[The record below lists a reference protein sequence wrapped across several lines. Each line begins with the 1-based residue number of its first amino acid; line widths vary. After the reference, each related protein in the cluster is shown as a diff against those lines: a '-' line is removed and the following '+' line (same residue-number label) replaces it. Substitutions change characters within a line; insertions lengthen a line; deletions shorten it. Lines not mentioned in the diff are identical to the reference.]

1 MEAEINQTQT
11 VQDHIASVDVVK
23 IASDLVKIP
32 SCCLTEHRENDVAA
46 YIDDLLCEE
55 GIPAERTEA
64 EPGRFNVT
72 GTIKGTGR
80 GRSLMLCGHL
90 DTVPAYDMQDA
101 LSGLVKDGKLYG
113 RGACDMKGPLAA
125 MLAAL
130 IGIKRSGIQLQGDLI
145 FAGVIDEEEMG
156 KGVDYLAIHG
166 PFVDG
171 AVIGEPTGM
180 RIALGHKGLEWL
192 KITVLGK
199 KVHGGRME
207 LGVNA
212 IAMAGGLI
220 EQIYNEYVPI
230 LNKRSH
236 PVLGRPTINIGR
248 IEGGD
253 QPSTVPGTCTLEIDR
268 RWIPAES
275 LEQVYGELSA
285 ILEELQR
292 QDPKFRA
299 ELTGYYPSGKLLRH
313 SPFCTAD
320 TDPIVQSAQ
329 SVLKQSGFE
338 NIQPTAFPAWSD
350 AGILT
355 GYTKAVCIVM
365 GPGDLALAHTPEE
378 CIEIQNL
385 EKAARFYGALA
396 VVYCGSEG

>member
-1 MEAEINQTQT
+1 MEGRIDTHRAL
-11 VQDHIASVDVVK
+11 QDHIASVDVVK
-23 IASDLVKIP
+23 LASDLVKIP
-32 SCCLTEHRENDVAA
+32 SCWLTEHREKDVAA
-46 YIDDLLCEE
+46 YIYDLLRKE
-55 GIPAERTEA
+55 GLPAEQTEA

-72 GTIKGTGR
+72 GLLKGTGK

-90 DTVPAYDMQDA
+90 DTVPAYDMQNA
-101 LSGLVKDGKLYG
+101 LSGLVRDGKLYG

-130 IGIKRSGIQLQGDLI
+130 IGVHRSGIQLQGDLV

-207 LGVNA
+207 LGINA
-212 IAMAGGLI
+212 IAMAGRLI
-220 EQIYNEYVPI
+220 EQIYHEYVPI
-230 LNKRSH
+230 LNQRTH
-236 PVLGRPTINIGR
+236 PVLGHPTINIGR

-253 QPSTVPGTCTLEIDR
+253 QPSTVPGNCTLEIDR

-275 LEQVYGELSA
+275 LEQVYDELSA
-285 ILEELQR
+285 ILTELQR
-292 QDPKFRA
+292 QDPRFRA
-299 ELTGYYPSGKLLRH
+299 ELTGYYPPGKLLRH
-313 SPFCTAD
+313 SPFCTEE

-329 SVLKQSGFE
+329 SSLKQSGFD
-338 NIQPTAFPAWSD
+338 NIQLTAFPAWSD

-355 GYTKAVCIVM
+355 GYTKARCIVI

-378 CIEIQNL
+378 YIETQDL

-396 VVYCGSEG
+396 VDYCGMEE